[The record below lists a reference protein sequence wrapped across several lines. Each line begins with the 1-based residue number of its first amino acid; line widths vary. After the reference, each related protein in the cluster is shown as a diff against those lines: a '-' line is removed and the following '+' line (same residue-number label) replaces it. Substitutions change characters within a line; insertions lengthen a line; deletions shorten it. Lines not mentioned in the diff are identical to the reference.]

1 MKADDLHCSRPG
13 SGKFCEASK
22 NTYISDATDLVH
34 YHLLKLPSH
43 LSHTTHTHFPFA
55 YRSSIA
61 MLIPTAS
68 KIIVNATALVHAF
81 ANGMNAFDIPKLQG
95 LLAPGAQ
102 YELLPHSLG
111 RPVMPAYDGLAMLA
125 FLKQIVPDFK
135 VSLLDSFHDA
145 QRVKIGVLMFVSVT

>member
-1 MKADDLHCSRPG
+1 
-13 SGKFCEASK
+13 
-22 NTYISDATDLVH
+22 
-34 YHLLKLPSH
+34 
-43 LSHTTHTHFPFA
+43 
-55 YRSSIA
+55 

-145 QRVKIGVLMFVSVT
+145 QRVKIGVLMFVSVTQAEIKDIDESKDGSKVWAYVSLPLRLCSMRS